1 MAETELGSSGDCT
14 GTEADSAMMQV
25 DGGNSQGEEVEGE
38 EGGEEYSS
46 DGASLQH
53 RCESCDFE
61 TNSHSELVAHISAG
75 CSSDRRKIFQCDVC
89 HMKFSNGA
97 NMRR

>member
-1 MAETELGSSGDCT
+1 MAETELGSSGDCG
-14 GTEADSAMMQV
+14 GTEADSVMMQV
-25 DGGNSQGEEVEGE
+25 VDGNSQGEGEVEGE
-38 EGGEEYSS
+38 GEGDADYAS
-46 DGASLQH
+46 DSNQH
-53 RCESCDFE
+53 RCDSCDFE
-61 TNSHSELVAHISAG
+61 VGSRSELLAHLATG